1 MLTAYFYFHSF
12 AGMIQRNVLSCFRI
26 RARHAMAGWVVIITG
41 VLMKGTAAV
50 AQIDEPIKH
59 RYVDQYQQVDLRDME
74 NDGTLT
80 LPQAVSLVLQHNP
93 ELAAAARE
101 INAFEGTR
109 LQASVFRNP
118 DFITEAEEINS
129 HNPNIQPF
137 VTLRISQLFEL
148 GGKRHARMN
157 VAEMGQEVARQAYEA
172 RRVEIM
178 ARTADAFVDVLEGQ
192 ALVEVLENTLQLAGL
207 ALSTADKRVAADKA
221 PPMESIRSKVNL
233 STVSV
238 ELEQARRNLATAK
251 SRLALLWGESI
262 PRFGQV
268 KGELESFVTLPTLDR
283 LLEHIEANP
292 VLLQSSKQ
300 VAQREAQLD
309 LENAR
314 RIPDIR
320 LGAAI
325 RRYLELDQN
334 TALLDMSIP
343 IPIFDR
349 NQGNRLEAQQ
359 RVYQARDQRMAVEL
373 QLKTEL
379 IRVYESLLAAQRE
392 TQTLRDEVLPGA
404 QKAFE
409 LTNRGY
415 QLGKFSFLEM
425 LDAQRAYFQNRTLY
439 VRALA
444 NYQRLINALERLV
457 AAPLEHFT
465 QPSAATHFNGNHP

>member
-1 MLTAYFYFHSF
+1 MTGTLIKQLGIAVCVFLSQSVFGNDYLPQWAAIDS
-12 AGMIQRNVLSCFRI
+12 VLPVDESVASPDI
-26 RARHAMAGWVVIITG
+26 P
-41 VLMKGTAAV
+41 GTA
-50 AQIDEPIKH
+50 PLTL
-59 RYVDQYQQVDLRDME
+59 QQVL
-74 NDGTLT
+74 
-80 LPQAVSLVLQHNP
+80 QLVLQKNP
-93 ELAAAARE
+93 ELTAAARE
-101 INAFEGTR
+101 ISAFEGTK

-118 DFITEAEEINS
+118 DFITETEEINS

-157 VAEMGQEVARQAYEA
+157 VAGLGQEVARQAYEV
-172 RRVEIM
+172 RRVEVM
-178 ARTADAFVDVLEGQ
+178 ARTADAFIDVLEGQ
-192 ALVEVLENTLQLAGL
+192 SLTAVLEDTLQLTEL
-207 ALSTADKRVAADKA
+207 ALSTANKRVAADKA
-221 PPMESIRSKVNL
+221 PPMEAIRSKVNL
-233 STVSV
+233 STVGV
-238 ELEQARRNLATAK
+238 ELEQARRNLTAAK
-251 SRLALLWGESI
+251 TRLALLWGEST
-262 PRFGQV
+262 PQFGPVQ
-268 KGELESFVTLPTLDR
+268 GELESFVTIPELDR
-283 LLEHIEANP
+283 LLGHIEANP
-292 VLLQSSKQ
+292 LLQQSSRQ
-300 VAQREAQLD
+300 VAQREAMFE
-309 LENAR
+309 LESAR

-320 LGAAI
+320 LGAAV

-349 NQGNRLEAQQ
+349 NQGNRLEARQ
-359 RVYQARDQRMAVEL
+359 RIYQARDQRMAIEL
-373 QLKTEL
+373 QIRAEL
-379 IRVYESLLAAQRE
+379 TRVYESLLAAQRE

-425 LDAQRAYFQNRTLY
+425 LDAQRVYFQNRTLY

-465 QPSAATHFNGNHP
+465 QNLSAPPRLQDKHE

>member
-1 MLTAYFYFHSF
+1 MCCNQSRIAYSPADTTKLNMRSWMHI
-12 AGMIQRNVLSCFRI
+12 GR
-26 RARHAMAGWVVIITG
+26 AMAGLILVVTG
-41 VLMKGTAAV
+41 VLVVLGDVAV
-50 AQIDEPIKH
+50 AQTSSP
-59 RYVDQYQQVDLRDME
+59 VMDQYIDREASLPNMVSI
-74 NDGTLT
+74 NTLT
-80 LPQAVSLVLQHNP
+80 LPQALELVMQNNP
-93 ELAAAARE
+93 ELTAAARE
-101 INAFEGTR
+101 ISALEGTK

-118 DFITEAEEINS
+118 DFITETEEINS
-129 HNPNIQPF
+129 HNRNIQPF

-157 VAEMGQEVARQAYEA
+157 VAGMSQEVAQQAYEVK
-172 RRVEIM
+172 RVDIM
-178 ARTADAFVDVLEGQ
+178 ARTADTFIDVLEGQ
-192 ALVEVLENTLQLAGL
+192 ALVDVLENTLQLTEL
-207 ALSTADKRVAADKA
+207 ALSTANKRVAADKA
-221 PPMESIRSKVNL
+221 PPMEAIRSKVNL
-233 STVSV
+233 STVGV
-238 ELEQARRNLATAK
+238 ELEQARRNLAAAK
-251 SRLALLWGESI
+251 TRLALLWGEHTPQFSLV
-262 PRFGQV
+262 Q
-268 KGELESFVTLPTLDR
+268 GELESFVTIPGLDR
-283 LLEHIEANP
+283 LLEYIETNP

-300 VAQREAQLD
+300 ITQREAMLD

-359 RVYQARDQRMAVEL
+359 RIYQARDQRMAVEL
-373 QLKTEL
+373 QLRTEL
-379 IRVYESLLAAQRE
+379 TRVYESLLAAQRE

-425 LDAQRAYFQNRTLY
+425 LDAQSVFFQNRTLY

-444 NYQRLINALERLV
+444 NYQRLVNALERLV

-465 QPSAATHFNGNHP
+465 IRRNGNNQ

>member
-1 MLTAYFYFHSF
+1 MGAWIKQLGIAACVFLSQSEAAQHYLPQQASVE
-12 AGMIQRNVLSCFRI
+12 NVLPVDESAI
-26 RARHAMAGWVVIITG
+26 SPNVAS
-41 VLMKGTAAV
+41 TA
-50 AQIDEPIKH
+50 PLTL
-59 RYVDQYQQVDLRDME
+59 QQVL
-74 NDGTLT
+74 
-80 LPQAVSLVLQHNP
+80 QLVLQNNP
-93 ELAAAARE
+93 ELNAATRE
-101 INAFEGTR
+101 ISAFEGTK

-118 DFITEAEEINS
+118 DFITETEEINS

-148 GGKRHARMN
+148 GGKRHARMQ
-157 VAEMGQEVARQAYEA
+157 VAGLGQEVAQQAYEVK
-172 RRVEIM
+172 RVEII
-178 ARTADAFVDVLEGQ
+178 ARTADAFIDVLEGQ
-192 ALVEVLENTLQLAGL
+192 ALVEVLENTLQLTKI

-221 PPMESIRSKVNL
+221 TPMEAIRSKVNL
-233 STVSV
+233 STVGV
-238 ELEQARRNLATAK
+238 ELEQAKRNLAAAK
-251 SRLALLWGESI
+251 TRLTLLWGESK
-262 PRFGQV
+262 PQFSVVQ
-268 KGELESFVTLPTLDR
+268 GELESFVNIPGIEL

-292 VLLQSSKQ
+292 VLQQSSKQ
-300 VAQREAQLD
+300 VAQREAMFE
-309 LENAR
+309 LESAR
-314 RIPDIR
+314 RVPDIR

-349 NQGNRLEAQQ
+349 NQGNRLEARQ
-359 RVYQARDQRMAVEL
+359 RIYQARDQRMAVEL
-373 QLKTEL
+373 QLRAEL
-379 IRVYESLLAAQRE
+379 TRVYESLMAAQRE

-425 LDAQRAYFQNRTLY
+425 LDAQRVYFQNRTLY

-444 NYQRLINALERLV
+444 NYQRLVNALERLV

-465 QPSAATHFNGNHP
+465 QNLSAPSRLQDKHE

>member
-1 MLTAYFYFHSF
+1 MAIIFSF
-12 AGMIQRNVLSCFRI
+12 TGIARFNERNWFRAHARRAMVSLMMVGALMVAG
-26 RARHAMAGWVVIITG
+26 G
-41 VLMKGTAAV
+41 VAV
-50 AQIDEPIKH
+50 AQISSPA
-59 RYVDQYQQVDLRDME
+59 VDRHIDRAVNLSVTASDQ
-74 NDGTLT
+74 NLT
-80 LPQAVSLVLQHNP
+80 LAQALERVLQNNP

-101 INAFEGTR
+101 ISAFEGTK

-118 DFITEAEEINS
+118 DFITETEEINS
-129 HNPNIQPF
+129 HNRNIQPF

-157 VAEMGQEVARQAYEA
+157 VAGLAQEVAQQAYEVK
-172 RRVEIM
+172 RVEIM
-178 ARTADAFVDVLEGQ
+178 ARTADAFIDVLEGQ
-192 ALVEVLENTLQLAGL
+192 ALVGVLEDTLQLTEL
-207 ALSTADKRVAADKA
+207 ALNTANKRVATDKA
-221 PPMESIRSKVNL
+221 PPMEAIRSKVNL

-238 ELEQARRNLATAK
+238 ELEQAKRSLAAAK
-251 SRLALLWGESI
+251 GRLTLLWGEST
-262 PRFGQV
+262 PPFSLVQ
-268 KGELESFVTLPTLDR
+268 GELESFVTIPELDR
-283 LLEHIEANP
+283 LLEHIETNP

-300 VAQREAQLD
+300 ITQREAMFE

-359 RVYQARDQRMAVEL
+359 RIYQARDQRMAAEL
-373 QLKTEL
+373 LLRSEL
-379 IRVYESLLAAQRE
+379 TRVYESLRAAQGE

-425 LDAQRAYFQNRTLY
+425 LDAQRTYFQNRTLY

-444 NYQRLINALERLV
+444 NYQRLVNALERLV
-457 AAPLEHFT
+457 AAPLEHFASSSGLRP
-465 QPSAATHFNGNHP
+465 QKRE